1 MLLTGILIHGLSL
14 NEKVAAVQQQEEGI
28 SPVPEKNTGQRE
40 DTPVRRVSYD

>member
-28 SPVPEKNTGQRE
+28 SPVPKNKLGTE
-40 DTPVRRVSYD
+40 RRHASKKSVI